1 MPFTVE
7 DFRDLAQLLEERPQW
22 RAEMRRLVL
31 GDEYLALPE
40 QIAELRRDT
49 ERRLGEVEVQVAE
62 LRREVVE
69 LRRDMER
76 RFNVVDEKIEQL
88 KGDVE
93 QLKEDVGQLK
103 EDVGQLKEDV
113 GMLKDDV
120 GQLKG
125 ENLER
130 RYRER
135 GHGYF
140 GKLVRRTHVLTTNE
154 ISALLDDAMDQ
165 GVLSRDD
172 VSAIGL
178 ADVIVRG
185 RSWADG
191 QPVMVL
197 AEVSSVVDRS
207 DVQRAADRAA
217 RLAKLGTPVLPV
229 VAGGSTTERAADMA
243 RSHNVWQMLNGR
255 VIEPPTDA
263 PAMPPC

>member
-7 DFRDLAQLLEERPQW
+7 DFRDLVQLLEERPQW

-88 KGDVE
+88 
-93 QLKEDVGQLK
+93 Q

-229 VAGGSTTERAADMA
+229 VAGGSTTERADDMA
-243 RSHNVWQMLNGR
+243 RSKRVWQMLNGR
-255 VIEPPTDA
+255 IIEPPTDA
-263 PAMPPC
+263 PDMPPC

>member
-7 DFRDLAQLLEERPQW
+7 DFRDFVQLLEERPQW
-22 RAEMRRLVL
+22 RTEMRRLVL
-31 GDEYLALPE
+31 SDEYLALPE

-49 ERRLGEVEVQVAE
+49 ERRLGAVEVQIAE

-69 LRRDMER
+69 LRRDVER

-88 KGDVE
+88 REDVG

-103 EDVGQLKEDV
+103 EDVGQLKE
-113 GMLKDDV
+113 DV

-191 QPVMVL
+191 QPVMAL

-229 VAGGSTTERAADMA
+229 VAGGSTTERADDMA
-243 RSHNVWQMLNGR
+243 RSKRVWQMLNGR

-263 PAMPPC
+263 PANPDRAAPPC